1 MAEYSLGPTNW
12 ISMGKLQF
20 VPLTPDAVKGK
31 MSGCGAGATSL
42 RHLNDGPVGR

>member
-20 VPLTPDAVKGK
+20 VPLTPDAEKGK
-31 MSGCGAGATSL
+31 SGCGAGATSSRL
-42 RHLNDGPVGR
+42 LNDGPVGR